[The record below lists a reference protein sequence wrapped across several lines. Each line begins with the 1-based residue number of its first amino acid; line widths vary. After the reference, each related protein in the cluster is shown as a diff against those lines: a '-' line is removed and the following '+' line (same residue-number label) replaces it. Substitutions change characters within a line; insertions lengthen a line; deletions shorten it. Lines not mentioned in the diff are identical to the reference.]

1 MTTSIID
8 WLEAIWKTDLP
19 SNSKYVAAYLRTYM
33 NAKRDLCWPSVGR
46 ISKETGLSEQTVRR
60 HLRSLEETEWLV
72 IERTLGG
79 HFGETNKYLA
89 NIPNWF
95 MDENFTGVSPVH
107 PTPVTVAPL
116 PLQPLQSNIQLN
128 KQDNKQI
135 LDNEITDDLISLAV
149 DYWIKKGVMLDAHD
163 EWQLFTAHHQSKP
176 NKKIKNYRAAW
187 RTWYTNAVKF
197 NKKQKDGK
205 DDVFMRLVDKSWAD
219 DLT

>member
-46 ISKETGLSEQTVRR
+46 ISKETGLSEQTVRTHIK
-60 HLRSLEETEWLV
+60 HLETAEWLIV
-72 IERTLGG
+72 TRTKGG
-79 HFGETNKYLA
+79 HSGTTNRYLA
-89 NIPNWF
+89 NIPDWF
-95 MDENFTGVSPVH
+95 MDENFSGGKSVD
-107 PTPVTVAPL
+107 PTPLTTTPL
-116 PLQPLQSNIQLN
+116 PFQSLEGNIQLN
-128 KQDNKQI
+128 KQNNKHI
-135 LDNEITDDLISLAV
+135 LEGDIPDDLFILAKV
-149 DYWIKKGVMLDAHD
+149 YWERKAPDLDPEE
-163 EWQLFTAHHQSKP
+163 EWQLFTAHHLSKP

-205 DDVFMRLVDKSWAD
+205 ADVFMRLVDDSWAD

>member
-1 MTTSIID
+1 
-8 WLEAIWKTDLP
+8 
-19 SNSKYVAAYLRTYM
+19 
-33 NAKRDLCWPSVGR
+33 
-46 ISKETGLSEQTVRR
+46 
-60 HLRSLEETEWLV
+60 
-72 IERTLGG
+72 
-79 HFGETNKYLA
+79 
-89 NIPNWF
+89 
-95 MDENFTGVSPVH
+95 
-107 PTPVTVAPL
+107 
-116 PLQPLQSNIQLN
+116 
-128 KQDNKQI
+128 
-135 LDNEITDDLISLAV
+135 AV